1 MKWYYTQPVDVLF
14 ETGSIKKLA
23 GIAREHGWKKGVLIC
38 DPFFRQSGL
47 AEKIIGLSGGALA
60 TVYSDIT
67 PNPHVDEVDACATL
81 LKKTGADFAVSLG
94 GGSSLDCAKA
104 ACAVAVNG
112 GSARD
117 YHTGGKK
124 IEKRGLPLI
133 AVPTT
138 AGTGSEVTCV
148 AVLSDPEKGVKG
160 PIANPLL
167 YPSLALI
174 DPELTLSVPKKVTA
188 STGLDVISHAI
199 EGFWSKGH
207 QPVCDALAL
216 HAAKLAFDNILGTY
230 EHGDDLTARE
240 NMCEA
245 SVIAGLAFT
254 LPKTA
259 ASHACSFPLTS
270 VYGLPHGE
278 ACAFTLDVL
287 CTINAP
293 AEGGRLNGFARAL
306 GFADAAGMGR
316 RITEIKRRTGMRCTL
331 AEASIKEEDLPDL
344 AKRCHHPNM
353 LNNPVELDDAAII
366 DMFMRTKAL

>member
-1 MKWYYTQPVDVLF
+1 M
-14 ETGSIKKLA
+14 
-23 GIAREHGWKKGVLIC
+23 
-38 DPFFRQSGL
+38 
-47 AEKIIGLSGGALA
+47 
-60 TVYSDIT
+60 
-67 PNPHVDEVDACATL
+67 
-81 LKKTGADFAVSLG
+81 
-94 GGSSLDCAKA
+94 
-104 ACAVAVNG
+104 
-112 GSARD
+112 
-117 YHTGGKK
+117 
-124 IEKRGLPLI
+124 
-133 AVPTT
+133 
-138 AGTGSEVTCV
+138 
-148 AVLSDPEKGVKG
+148 
-160 PIANPLL
+160 
-167 YPSLALI
+167 
-174 DPELTLSVPKKVTA
+174 PKKVTA

-216 HAAKLAFDNILGTY
+216 HAAKLAFDNILGAY

-331 AEASIKEEDLPDL
+331 AEAGIKEEDLPDL

>member
-1 MKWYYTQPVDVLF
+1 MKWYYTQPVDILF

-38 DPFFRQSGL
+38 DPFFRQSGF
-47 AEKIIGLSGGALA
+47 AEKIIGLSGGAIA
-60 TVYSDIT
+60 AVYSDIT
-67 PNPHVDEVDACATL
+67 PNPHVDEVDTCATL
-81 LKKTGADFAVSLG
+81 LKNTGADFAVSLG

-124 IEKRGLPLI
+124 VEKRGLPLI

-216 HAAKLAFDNILGTY
+216 HAAKLAFDNILGAY

-331 AEASIKEEDLPDL
+331 AEAGIKEEDLPDL

>member
-1 MKWYYTQPVDVLF
+1 LKWFYTQPVDILF
-14 ETGSIKKLA
+14 ETGSVKKLSA
-23 GIAREHGWKKGVLIC
+23 VARERGLKKGVLIS
-38 DPFFRQSGL
+38 DPFFKQNGL
-47 AEKIIGLSGGALA
+47 ADSIVLA
-60 TVYSDIT
+60 SDGVLAAVYSEIT
-67 PNPHVDEVDACATL
+67 PNPHVSEVDACAAL
-81 LKKTGADFAVSLG
+81 LKAVGADFAVSLG

-124 IEKRGLPLI
+124 FTRPGLPLI

-148 AVLSDPEKGVKG
+148 AVLSDPAKGVKG
-160 PIANPLL
+160 PVANPLL
-167 YPSLALI
+167 YPALALI

-216 HAAKLAFDNILGTY
+216 HAAKLAFDNILTAY
-230 EHGDDLTARE
+230 EHGGDMAARE
-240 NMCEA
+240 KMCEA

-287 CTINAP
+287 CGINAP
-293 AEGGRLNGFARAL
+293 AEGGRLDGFARRL
-306 GFADAAGMGR
+306 GFSDAAAMGR
-316 RITEIKRRTGMRCTL
+316 RITEIKRATGMRCTL
-331 AEASIKEEDLPDL
+331 AEAGIRESDLPDL

-353 LNNPVELDDAAII
+353 LNNPVELDDAMII